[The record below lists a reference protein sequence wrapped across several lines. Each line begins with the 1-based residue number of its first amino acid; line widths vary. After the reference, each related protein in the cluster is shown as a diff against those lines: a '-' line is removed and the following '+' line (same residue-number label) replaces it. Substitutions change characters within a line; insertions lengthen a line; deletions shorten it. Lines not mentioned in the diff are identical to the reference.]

1 MFMSPRQL
9 VFTAVLIGVPVA
21 SFLLVFRPQNHDIK
35 KIKQNTDLKQ
45 QALEKLRATT
55 ALKADLE
62 REIVEIRR
70 TIVTVEKN
78 LPTSKE
84 LDTVLRDVAQI
95 ASKVGLRI
103 PKFSRVAEVQDA
115 GTAREQQL
123 DVEVAGDFDG
133 FYNFLL
139 QIEKLPRITR
149 LTDLKLERI
158 VDAAESKDGLA
169 RASFKLSIYYQE
181 GTSLADVPT
190 PVAEATP
197 PADGATNNSEMK
209 PAEVKPPEVA
219 GAEPSTG
226 GEP

>member
-1 MFMSPRQL
+1 MFMSPRQI
-9 VFTAVLIGVPVA
+9 VFTAVLLGVPVA
-21 SFLLVFRPQNHDIK
+21 SFLLVFRPQNQDIK
-35 KIKQNTDLKQ
+35 KIKQNTELKQ

-62 REIVEIRR
+62 REIGEIRK

-95 ASKVGLRI
+95 AAKVGLRV
-103 PKFSRVAEVQDA
+103 PKFSRVTEVQDA

-149 LTDLKLERI
+149 MTDLKLERI
-158 VDAAESKDGLA
+158 VDAAEDKDGLA

-181 GTSLADVPT
+181 GTSLVDV
-190 PVAEATP
+190 TP
-197 PADGATNNSEMK
+197 PP
-209 PAEVKPPEVA
+209 PAAEEKTEASTPAKTPEVA
-219 GAEPSTG
+219 GAEPGQG